1 MKGGEAVLSQL
12 IKPVVYL
19 KGVGPAKA
27 EKYERLGVKT
37 VYDLL
42 CDYPRDYLDLTQP
55 VAINDAPANE
65 QALIKGRIF
74 KKLQP
79 AMIRRGLTIYR
90 AAVTDDTAD
99 LTIVIYNTGYAF
111 DRLEVGREYLF
122 LGKLSGNMVR
132 KEMNSPLIFD
142 AATSELIQPVYHLTE
157 GMTQQTLRQNMS
169 LSLSQLPGVRGC
181 ALLCMPL
188 RISTSPEM
196 HTLSGR
202 RRKGSCSMSCLFC
215 SSQCS

>member
-1 MKGGEAVLSQL
+1 MLSQL

-65 QALIKGRIF
+65 QALIRGRIF

-111 DRLEVGREYLF
+111 DKDHPDQKEPIQLHLGILSAEERQILLEGCL
-122 LGKLSGNMVR
+122 
-132 KEMNSPLIFD
+132 MNYYRTI
-142 AATSELIQPVYHLTE
+142 H
-157 GMTQQTLRQNMS
+157 
-169 LSLSQLPGVRGC
+169 
-181 ALLCMPL
+181 
-188 RISTSPEM
+188 
-196 HTLSGR
+196 
-202 RRKGSCSMSCLFC
+202 K
-215 SSQCS
+215 

>member
-65 QALIKGRIF
+65 QALIRGRIF

-157 GMTQQTLRQNMS
+157 GMTQQTLRQNMRTA
-169 LSLSQLPGVRGC
+169 LSYLDTIIYEPVPESITRREGLC
-181 ALLCMPL
+181 AREAP
-188 RISTSPEM
+188 RTRPDAA
-196 HTLSGR
+196 
-202 RRKGSCSMSCLFC
+202 
-215 SSQCS
+215 